1 MSDTDPH
8 PAPAG
13 FAAGWLAFWF
23 TPADPRPLAIVRMVA
38 AGLGLML
45 LWSYAA
51 DLQAWFGPEG
61 MIDPV
66 AAAAWRSPFGF
77 SLYDFATSAV
87 AVRFVFAVTAV
98 VFLSLLVGLATPLM
112 SLVAPVLWASLLHRG
127 PMLAGPADDCLSV
140 LLWCLAI
147 GRSGRAYSVD
157 QLLAAQT
164 GRAVALPSVR
174 CRIAEGL
181 LQVHAS
187 VIAAAAALAQ
197 LAGDVWWNGT
207 AAWWLAV
214 RRDSRPVDLTGAF
227 AASEYLMNLVTHAIP
242 LFEIAFAVGLWPAAT
257 RTAVAR
263 VGLVAWPLIGVLA
276 GEPLWGLT
284 LAAMG
289 VPAAVART
297 PPRR

>member
-1 MSDTDPH
+1 MSDADPR

-13 FAAGWLAFWF
+13 IAAGWLAFWF
-23 TPADPRPLAIVRMVA
+23 TPADPRPLAIVRMLA
-38 AGLGLML
+38 AGLGLAL

-61 MIDPV
+61 MIDP
-66 AAAAWRSPFGF
+66 ATAAAWRSPFGV
-77 SLYDFATSAV
+77 SLYDVTTSAA
-87 AVRFVFAVTAV
+87 AVRFMFAATVM
-98 VFLSLLVGLATPLM
+98 VFLLLLVGLGTPVV
-112 SLVAPVLWASLLHRG
+112 SLLAPVLWASLLHRG

-140 LLWCLAI
+140 LLWCVAI

-157 QLLAAQT
+157 QLLSAQT

-214 RRDSRPVDLTGAF
+214 RRDSRLVDLTGAF

-263 VGLVAWPLIGVLA
+263 AGLVAWPLIGVLA

-284 LAAMG
+284 VAAMCL
-289 VPAAVART
+289 PAALHSVGGR
-297 PPRR
+297 